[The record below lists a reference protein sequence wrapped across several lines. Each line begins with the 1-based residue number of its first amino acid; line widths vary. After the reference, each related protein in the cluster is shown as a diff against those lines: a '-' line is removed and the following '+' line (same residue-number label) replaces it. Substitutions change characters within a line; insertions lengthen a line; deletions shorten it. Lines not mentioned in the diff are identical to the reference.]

1 MPDKIQDKDI
11 QDAINKV
18 GTYNEGPGAPPP
30 IVQDA
35 GKIWRGMKEVG
46 GKVALGQS
54 IAAAQEGMPMA
65 NAAWYVGGG
74 NPQKPLQDV
83 ITQSSAAMA
92 PNIPIGIGGSQ
103 PSPAQ
108 VNPQPWAPLAKEG
121 NKANFD
127 AVYGI
132 PKTPEPSP
140 ESKVALPGLPAGQT
154 TAQPVDDNAPNW
166 ASKNGWGISGMKIDG
181 VRTAPKTE
189 DRTAVRITDI
199 PSRPFEGGYGSEIVN
214 GKVVSVKAGNRGIRP
229 ELATDTS
236 DTTLVS
242 NPNYHKGI
250 VEENGYS
257 HVDNRKYIE
266 VPNENKGGKVPLL
279 EAIGIPKKEPTGIFE
294 KQIFDIKKDPANW
307 KLGTFSPAAQAK
319 IDKLTETKLTT
330 DAHVEAAKQAGI
342 GTREH
347 AAQAGRIADMEKAR
361 MNDEKLLLDF
371 QNNKLVFHSP
381 VIAYGPDNKSIRDPE
396 LGLLKMLDTNKKI
409 HPEYRDAA
417 VQIWN
422 ERESHVRDVMN
433 QMFKDKKGP
442 QYDPTKINDLKSEV
456 GKTRKSLL
464 KAWEDR
470 RLESLRKKVQ
480 VY

>member
-11 QDAINKV
+11 QDAINEV

-30 IVQDA
+30 IAQDA

-54 IAAAQEGMPMA
+54 ITAAQEGMPMA

-330 DAHVEAAKQAGI
+330 DAHVEAAKQTALGHMATAGKDDI
-342 GTREH
+342 YKMLNY
-347 AAQAGRIADMEKAR
+347 QAGRMDAEQKRAAELTERFRVDNIGEDGAKNINPRLTYANIAENMLTQDG
-361 MNDEKLLLDF
+361 DISKLPKDL
-371 QNNKLVFHSP
+371 QGP
-381 VIAYGPDNKSIRDPE
+381 VKKTLSEFELELKRWRDNPTNAKYSDKE
-396 LGLLKMLDTNKKI
+396 L
-409 HPEYRDAA
+409 RDAA
-417 VQIWN
+417 WPKWK
-422 ERESHVRDVMN
+422 E
-433 QMFKDKKGP
+433 K
-442 QYDPTKINDLKSEV
+442 
-456 GKTRKSLL
+456 L
-464 KAWEDR
+464 KAAG
-470 RLESLRKKVQ
+470 L
-480 VY
+480 